1 MYCCG
6 NPPSAWCDPA
16 ERSRGNS
23 PRNAT
28 LEETMFRI
36 ACGRLLSYLLCLS
49 WATLAQEPKPAVDAG
64 ETIGNSFQSSFFHF
78 RYELPNGWSALPD
91 DVRIEENRKRYE
103 TQLAEAL
110 KKEGPNR
117 ETQKTEVFP
126 PYNLPVAAPTLLT
139 SSETSQI
146 PRLVIYAQKRITMLM
161 EAGDP
166 AKMVSYIPQVK
177 VLRGPEDLSLSGHKF
192 VRTDF
197 RFQDGELLSKFV
209 TVDGNYLVN
218 FDFRPA
224 NEKGLLDLASTM
236 QTVAFK
242 P

>member
-1 MYCCG
+1 
-6 NPPSAWCDPA
+6 
-16 ERSRGNS
+16 
-23 PRNAT
+23 
-28 LEETMFRI
+28 MFRT
-36 ACGRLLSYLLCLS
+36 ACGRLLLCLLCLS
-49 WATLAQEPKPAVDAG
+49 WATLAQEPKPAIDAG
-64 ETIGNSFQSSFFHF
+64 ETTGNYFQASFFHF

-91 DVRIEENRKRYE
+91 DVRIEENRKRHE

-117 ETQKTEVFP
+117 DTQKTEVFP
-126 PYNLPVAAPTLLT
+126 PYNLLVAAPTLLT
-139 SSETSQI
+139 SSETNQL
-146 PRLVIYAQKRITMLM
+146 PRLVIYAQKRVTMLM

-177 VLRGPEDLSLSGHKF
+177 VLRGPEDLLLSGHKF

-197 RFQDGELLSKFV
+197 RFQDGEILSKFV
-209 TVDGNYLVN
+209 TVDGDYLIN

-224 NEKGLLDLASTM
+224 REKDLKDLASTI

>member
-1 MYCCG
+1 
-6 NPPSAWCDPA
+6 
-16 ERSRGNS
+16 
-23 PRNAT
+23 
-28 LEETMFRI
+28 MFRTP
-36 ACGRLLSYLLCLS
+36 CRRLLLSLLFLS
-49 WATLAQEPKPAVDAG
+49 WATLAQETKPAIDAG
-64 ETIGNSFQSSFFHF
+64 ATTGNSFQASFFHF

-126 PYNLPVAAPTLLT
+126 PFNLLVAAPTLLT
-139 SSETSQI
+139 SSETNQL

-166 AKMVSYIPQVK
+166 AKMILHIPQVK
-177 VLRGPEDLSLSGHKF
+177 VLRGPEDLLLSGHKF

-197 RFQDGELLSKFV
+197 RFQDGEVLSKFV
-209 TVDGNYLVN
+209 TVDGDYLIN

-224 NEKGLLDLASTM
+224 HEKDLIDLANTM